1 MFEFEKIVYINAY
14 IYLYIYIHT
23 QHTHTQMDHGNKK
36 VVDFPLWFI
45 LFLTGNCFGVR
56 WFFGGWGVK
65 CIDFQYSIAQMM
77 QEKTLKERE
86 KRNNKNKQNEKT
98 L

>member
-1 MFEFEKIVYINAY
+1 MEKKCWFSLFDLSCFSLGIVLGA
-14 IYLYIYIHT
+14 
-23 QHTHTQMDHGNKK
+23 GG
-36 VVDFPLWFI
+36 
-45 LFLTGNCFGVR
+45 FLV
-56 WFFGGWGVK
+56 GGGGVK

-98 L
+98 LWCTDSVNSQKILSLF